1 MLERSGP
8 EADDD
13 RDEELPREEQSM
25 PSHVIGDTVIVHKD
39 DFAYIS
45 HPSIVGLHS
54 GDWLAAYNHSRRRTP
69 HMHPPSDPL
78 FRTLLSRSSDQGAT
92 WQRPVFAPDLDS
104 YGTECPG
111 IAQQADGTVTLTEF
125 RFGWYPLPL
134 ARRLKAE
141 GRRIAISLPGKSWSE
156 DFGEDAWEQS
166 QFTWA
171 RGYHG
176 VYAHLSR
183 DGGHLFEETV
193 TVDCAPYRDGY
204 SRTGVIELT
213 DGRLAYALTEHHP
226 PHNRYTFVVF
236 SSDKGETW
244 GKPTLAVD
252 DRELRFGEPDLAE
265 VAPGEIYCI
274 LRASRVGRHMFACRS
289 TDAGETW
296 SEAEP
301 TSICGFPGHLLVLA
315 DGRLLCTYGCRW
327 EPFGVRMALS
337 ADGGRSWDTEH
348 EIVVRADL
356 PNGDLGYPT
365 TIEYAPGKLFCC
377 YYGQEADGVTCVQ
390 GTYVDLP

>member
-1 MLERSGP
+1 
-8 EADDD
+8 
-13 RDEELPREEQSM
+13 M
-25 PSHVIGDTVIVHKD
+25 PGHLIGDTVIIHKD

-45 HPSIVGLHS
+45 HPSIVRLHN

-69 HMHPPSDPL
+69 RLHPPSDPL

-111 IAQQADGTVTLTEF
+111 IAQLGDGTVILTEF
-125 RFGWYPLPL
+125 RFGWYPLPMG
-134 ARRLKAE
+134 RNLKAE
-141 GRRIAISLPGKSWSE
+141 GKPIAISLPEKGWSE
-156 DFGEDAWEQS
+156 DFGENAWSQS

-183 DGGHLFEETV
+183 DGGHVFEKTV
-193 TVDCAPYRDGY
+193 TIDCAPYRDGY

-213 DGRLAYALTEHHP
+213 DGRIGYALTEHHP

-236 SSDKGETW
+236 SSDKGSSW
-244 GKPTLAVD
+244 SKPSLIVD
-252 DRELRFGEPDLAE
+252 DPELRFGEPDIAE

-274 LRASRVGRHMFACRS
+274 LRASQVDRHMFACRS

-296 SEAEP
+296 SDVES
-301 TSICGFPGHLLVLA
+301 TRICGFPGHLLVLA

-337 ADGGRSWDTEH
+337 ADGGRSWDVEH
-348 EIVVRADL
+348 EIVIRADL

-377 YYGQEADGVTCVQ
+377 YYGQEPDGITCAQ
-390 GTYVDLP
+390 GTYVDLL